1 MLSKLTRYEFRATV
15 RILGILYLALIVLS
29 IINRLSLGFNIMES
43 DEFNFGV
50 LSAILVLTL
59 YIVCAAATMIFTI
72 IMIVIRFWRN
82 LMENEGYLM
91 HTLPV
96 RARDH
101 LFSKLLVAFV
111 WMIVS
116 TVAITISI
124 WITTSGIDGFENLYP
139 EVSAAISTYFSIK
152 GSIPCFLLF
161 IVLLIVSTIAE
172 ILKLYAAM
180 CLGQSLS
187 EHRVAASIGVYVG
200 FNILESIFES
210 VIIMVSG
217 ITQLSPSDSWINSF
231 YPAFSDTGA
240 ITDLSGFAAL
250 EALGLLLP
258 ALYCVIYFFLSKYFL
273 EKKLNLV

>member
-1 MLSKLTRYEFRATV
+1 MLNKLIRYEFRATA

-29 IINRLSLGFNIMES
+29 VINRFSMGVNFMDS

-50 LSAILVLTL
+50 LSGILVLTL
-59 YIVCAAATMIFTI
+59 YVVCAAATMILTI
-72 IMIVIRFWRN
+72 VMIVIRFWRN

-111 WMIVS
+111 WMLVS
-116 TVAITISI
+116 TLAITISI

-139 EVSAAISTYFSIK
+139 EVSAAISNYFSIK
-152 GSIPCFLLF
+152 GSVPCFILF

-187 EHRVAASIGVYVG
+187 EHRVAASIGIYVG

-210 VIIMVSG
+210 VIIMISG
-217 ITQLSPSDSWINSF
+217 ITQLSASNSWFNSF
-231 YPAFSDTGA
+231 YPAISDTGA

-258 ALYCVIYFFLSKYFL
+258 VLYSVIYFFLSKYFL

>member
-1 MLSKLTRYEFRATV
+1 MLNKLIRYEFRATA
-15 RILGILYLALIVLS
+15 RILGILYLALILLS
-29 IINRLSLGFNIMES
+29 IINRFSMGVNFMDS

-50 LSAILVLTL
+50 LSGILVLTL
-59 YIVCAAATMIFTI
+59 YVVCAAATMILTI
-72 IMIVIRFWRN
+72 VMIVIRFWRN

-111 WMIVS
+111 WMLVS
-116 TVAITISI
+116 TLAITISI

-139 EVSAAISTYFSIK
+139 EVSAAISNYFSIK
-152 GSIPCFLLF
+152 GSVPCFLLF

-187 EHRVAASIGVYVG
+187 EHRVAASIGIYVG

-210 VIIMVSG
+210 VIIMISG
-217 ITQLSPSDSWINSF
+217 ITQLSVSDPWFNSF
-231 YPAFSDTGA
+231 YPAISDTGA

-258 ALYCVIYFFLSKYFL
+258 VLYSVIYFFLSKYFL

>member
-1 MLSKLTRYEFRATV
+1 MLNKLIHYEFRATA

-29 IINRLSLGFNIMES
+29 VINRFSMGVNFMDS

-50 LSAILVLTL
+50 LSGILVLTL
-59 YIVCAAATMIFTI
+59 YVVCAAATMILTI
-72 IMIVIRFWRN
+72 VMIVIRFWRN

-111 WMIVS
+111 WMLVS
-116 TVAITISI
+116 TLAITISI

-139 EVSAAISTYFSIK
+139 EVSAAISNYFSIK
-152 GSIPCFLLF
+152 GSVPCFLLF

-187 EHRVAASIGVYVG
+187 EHRVAASIGIYVG

-210 VIIMVSG
+210 VIIMISG
-217 ITQLSPSDSWINSF
+217 ITQLSVSDPWFSSF
-231 YPAFSDTGA
+231 YPAISDTGA

-258 ALYCVIYFFLSKYFL
+258 VLYSVMYFFLSKYFL